1 MVDAQVQAQYEAYP
15 YPVRN
20 PREEKKHLH
29 VVSPSQLFQLN
40 HFVFGGRRDLTMPLR
55 VLVAGGGTGDAA
67 IMLGQQMTDAG
78 VQGTIVHLDI
88 SAASQKIARERARA
102 RALSN
107 IEFVQGSLLDVG
119 ELSLGTFDYIDCCGV
134 LHHLEDPLAG
144 LRALISVLAP
154 DGGLGIMVY
163 GELGRIGVYHMQEM
177 LRTLAPVE
185 DDASARILTAKRLI
199 KALPPTNW
207 FVRNGQ
213 LTDHEDGSDTGI
225 FDLLLHS
232 QDRAYRVPELAALTT
247 AAGLRITGLL
257 PPADYDPVRLLKS
270 PALLKGL
277 DKLDWLQR
285 ATFAEL
291 LAGNLKKHV
300 FYAVRADNPVLPPS
314 PDNSAAVPVL
324 LDASPEEVAKHVPAG
339 GTITRSRNGLQFSYV
354 VPRLARAI
362 VERCDGQ
369 KNLLDIYEDIKRLR
383 SDLDW
388 TTFMQ
393 QFDDFFNTML
403 SINRMVLRL
412 PPDEQDKSRK
422 PA

>member
-213 LTDHEDGSDTGI
+213 LTDHEDGGDTGI

-257 PPADYDPVRLLKS
+257 PPADYDPARLLKS

-314 PDNSAAVPVL
+314 LDNSAAVPVL

-339 GTITRSRNGLQFSYV
+339 GTITRSSNGLQFSYV

-369 KNLLDIYEDIKRLR
+369 KNVLDIYEDIKRLR

-412 PPDEQDKSRK
+412 PPDEQNKSRK
-422 PA
+422 PV

>member
-15 YPVRN
+15 YPVRD

-40 HFVFGGRRDLTMPLR
+40 YFVFGGRRDLTIPLR

-78 VQGTIVHLDI
+78 VQGTIIHLEI
-88 SAASQKIARERARA
+88 SAASQGIARERARA
-102 RALSN
+102 RALNN
-107 IEFVQGSLLDVG
+107 IEFVHGSLLDVG
-119 ELSLGTFDYIDCCGV
+119 ELGLGMFDYIDCCGV

-177 LRTLAPVE
+177 LRTLAPAE
-185 DDASARILTAKRLI
+185 DDASARILTAKQLI
-199 KALPPTNW
+199 KELPTTNW

-213 LTDHEDGSDTGI
+213 MTDHKIGGDAGI

-232 QDRAYRVPELAALTT
+232 QDRAYRVPELAELST
-247 AAGLRITGLL
+247 AAGLRITGLIPL
-257 PPADYDPVRLLKS
+257 ADYDPAHLLKS
-270 PALLKGL
+270 PALLKTL
-277 DKLDWLQR
+277 DGIDWLQR
-285 ATFAEL
+285 AIFAEL

-314 PDNSAAVPVL
+314 LDNPAAVPVL
-324 LDASPEEVAKHVPAG
+324 LNILPEEAAKHMPAG
-339 GTITRSRNGLQFSYV
+339 GTITRSRNGLQFSYA

-362 VERCDGQ
+362 VQRCDGQ
-369 KNLLDIYEDIKRLR
+369 KNVSDIYEDIRRLR

-403 SINRMVLRL
+403 AINRMVLRL
-412 PPDEQDKSRK
+412 PPNE
-422 PA
+422 

>member
-15 YPVRN
+15 YPVRD
-20 PREEKKHLH
+20 PRDETKHLH

-40 HFVFGGRRDLTMPLR
+40 HFVFGGRRDLSIPLR

-78 VQGTIVHLDI
+78 VQGTIVHLDL
-88 SAASQKIARERARA
+88 SATSQNIARERARA
-102 RALSN
+102 RALHN

-119 ELSLGTFDYIDCCGV
+119 ELGLGTFDYIDCCGV

-144 LRALISVLAP
+144 LRALVSVLAP

-185 DDASARILTAKRLI
+185 DDASARISTAKRLI

-213 LTDHEDGSDTGI
+213 LADHETGDDAGI
-225 FDLLLHS
+225 YDLLLHS
-232 QDRAYRVPELAALTT
+232 QDRAYRVPELAEMT
-247 AAGLRITGLL
+247 ANAGLRITGLIPL
-257 PPADYDPVRLLKS
+257 ADYDPARLLKS
-270 PALLKGL
+270 PALSKRLAGI
-277 DKLDWLQR
+277 DWLQR
-285 ATFAEL
+285 AAFAEL

-300 FYAVRADNPVLPPS
+300 FYAVRSDNSVLPPS
-314 PDNSAAVPVL
+314 PGDPAAVPVL
-324 LDASPEEVAKHVPAG
+324 LDVSPQEAAKHMPAG
-339 GTITRSRNGLQFSYV
+339 GTITRPRNGLQFSYA

-369 KNLLDIYEDIKRLR
+369 KSLSDIYEDIRRLR

-388 TTFMQ
+388 TAFKQ
-393 QFDDFFNTML
+393 QFDAFFDTML
-403 SINRMVLRL
+403 AINRMVLRL
-412 PPDEQDKSRK
+412 PPNE
-422 PA
+422 